1 MHENGIEN
9 TFTRQRAVN
18 DVLKTNE
25 MSKGVIVGIDIGS
38 TKICAVAGIMDGV
51 EKVKI
56 LDIVEEPTQRGRV
69 SNGTVVNLE
78 FTAKDIDRILNVLSD
93 KADININ
100 NVIVNISGEN
110 VEGRSHQSSITRN
123 DSRSTIRK
131 EEIERLAVDI
141 RKSFRPTAG
150 NVIIHTFPQ
159 EFLVDKTTVPDN
171 PVGRFGVTLGGNFF
185 LVSTPNDP
193 HLALRRTIES
203 VGVKVQNNRRFIPL
217 KIVHTLFTPL
227 ADSMAVLSEIDR
239 KLGVVVV
246 NIGGDTTEIAIF
258 QESGLRHIAVIP
270 FAGKSI
276 TNDLVKAFQILPDH
290 AEKLKLIMGAVP
302 PNEVGKN
309 EIIKIPGVE
318 GLPDKEI
325 VAQNVS
331 IIIEERLK
339 EIATMV
345 MAEIMHSGYDGQ
357 LISGV
362 VLTGGTSNIAM
373 IKDVFAQVTNGMNIR
388 VGNTIR
394 NIGESAIS
402 KITDPKYATVI
413 GLVLSGFLPL
423 DERVPQEVI
432 WGDLPENQS
441 QSSYMNGADT
451 PSVSRNSGKREEP
464 QDDEPTGGGLFG
476 WLKKKVSSAGKLDM
490 GDDKNYTN

>member
-1 MHENGIEN
+1 
-9 TFTRQRAVN
+9 
-18 DVLKTNE
+18 

-38 TKICAVAGIMDGV
+38 TKICAVAGIIDEVG
-51 EKVKI
+51 KVKI

-78 FTAKDIDRILNVLSD
+78 FTAKDIDRILNILSD
-93 KADININ
+93 KADINIH

-110 VEGRSHQSSITRN
+110 VEGKAHQSFLTRD

-159 EFLVDKTTVPDN
+159 EFIVDRAVVPDN
-171 PVGRFGVTLGGNFF
+171 PVGRFGITLGGNFF
-185 LVSTPNDP
+185 LISTPNDP

-203 VGVKVQNNRRFIPL
+203 VGVKVQNNHRFVPL

-227 ADSMAVLSEIDR
+227 ADAMAVLSEIDR
-239 KLGVVVV
+239 KLGVAVV

-258 QESGLRHIAVIP
+258 HESGLRHISVIP

-290 AEKLKLIMGAVP
+290 AEKLKLIMGAIP
-302 PNEVGKN
+302 PDEVGKN
-309 EIIKIPGVE
+309 DIIKIPGVE

-331 IIIEERLK
+331 IIIEERVK
-339 EIATMV
+339 ELASMV

-362 VLTGGTSNIAM
+362 VLTGGTANIAM
-373 IKDVFAQVTNGMNIR
+373 IKEVFTKVTNGMNIR
-388 VGNTIR
+388 VGNTVR
-394 NIGESAIS
+394 NIGQTAVA
-402 KITDPKYATVI
+402 KITDPKYSTVV

-423 DERVPQEVI
+423 DERVPEEVI
-432 WGDLPENQS
+432 WGDVPES
-441 QSSYMNGADT
+441 QVTIGGYNNGYDM
-451 PSVSRNSGKREEP
+451 PNNRVNGKKEEP
-464 QDDEPTGGGLFG
+464 PQEEEQSGGGIFG
-476 WLKKKVSSAGKLDM
+476 WFKKKVSSAGKIDM

>member
-1 MHENGIEN
+1 
-9 TFTRQRAVN
+9 
-18 DVLKTNE
+18 

-38 TKICAVAGIMDGV
+38 TKICAVAGIMDEVG
-51 EKVKI
+51 KVKI

-78 FTAKDIDRILNVLSD
+78 FTAKDIDRILNILSD
-93 KADININ
+93 KADINIH

-110 VEGRSHQSSITRN
+110 VEGKAHQSFLTRD

-150 NVIIHTFPQ
+150 NIIIHTFPQ
-159 EFLVDKTTVPDN
+159 EFIVDRAIVPDN
-171 PVGRFGVTLGGNFF
+171 PVGRFGITLGGNFF
-185 LVSTPNDP
+185 LISTPNDP

-203 VGVKVQNNRRFIPL
+203 VGVKVQNNHRFVPL

-227 ADSMAVLSEIDR
+227 ADAMAVLSEIDK
-239 KLGVVVV
+239 KLGVAVV
-246 NIGGDTTEIAIF
+246 NIGGDTTELAIF
-258 QESGLRHIAVIP
+258 QESGLRHISVIP

-290 AEKLKLIMGAVP
+290 AEKLKLIMGAIP
-302 PNEVGKN
+302 PDEVGKN
-309 EIIKIPGVE
+309 DIIKIPGVE

-331 IIIEERLK
+331 IIIEERVK
-339 EIATMV
+339 ELASMV

-373 IKDVFAQVTNGMNIR
+373 IKEVFTKVTNGMNIR

-394 NIGESAIS
+394 NIGQTAVA
-402 KITDPKYATVI
+402 KIADPKYATVV
-413 GLVLSGFLPL
+413 GLVLSGFMPL
-423 DERVPQEVI
+423 DERVPEEVI
-432 WGDLPENQS
+432 WGDIPES
-441 QSSYMNGADT
+441 QVSAGSFNNSYEPSNTRVNG
-451 PSVSRNSGKREEP
+451 KKEEP
-464 QDDEPTGGGLFG
+464 PHEEEQNGGGIFG
-476 WLKKKVSSAGKLDM
+476 WFKKKVSSAGKIDM

>member
-1 MHENGIEN
+1 
-9 TFTRQRAVN
+9 
-18 DVLKTNE
+18 

-38 TKICAVAGIMDGV
+38 TKICAVAGIMDEVG
-51 EKVKI
+51 KVKI

-78 FTAKDIDRILNVLSD
+78 FTARDIDRILNILSD
-93 KADININ
+93 KAEINIH

-110 VEGRSHQSSITRN
+110 VEGKAHQSFLTRD

-150 NVIIHTFPQ
+150 NIIIHTFPQ
-159 EFLVDKTTVPDN
+159 EFIVDRAHVPDN
-171 PVGRFGVTLGGNFF
+171 PIGRFGITLGGNFF
-185 LVSTPNDP
+185 LISTPNDP

-203 VGVKVQNNRRFIPL
+203 VGVKVQNNHRFVPL

-227 ADSMAVLSEIDR
+227 ADAMAVLSEIDK
-239 KLGVVVV
+239 KLGVAVV

-290 AEKLKLIMGAVP
+290 AEKLKLIMGAIP
-302 PNEVGKN
+302 PDEVGKN
-309 EIIKIPGVE
+309 DIIKIPGVE

-331 IIIEERLK
+331 IIIEERVK
-339 EIATMV
+339 ELADRK
-345 MAEIMHSGYDGQ
+345 S
-357 LISGV
+357 V
-362 VLTGGTSNIAM
+362 V
-373 IKDVFAQVTNGMNIR
+373 
-388 VGNTIR
+388 
-394 NIGESAIS
+394 
-402 KITDPKYATVI
+402 
-413 GLVLSGFLPL
+413 
-423 DERVPQEVI
+423 
-432 WGDLPENQS
+432 
-441 QSSYMNGADT
+441 
-451 PSVSRNSGKREEP
+451 
-464 QDDEPTGGGLFG
+464 
-476 WLKKKVSSAGKLDM
+476 
-490 GDDKNYTN
+490 

>member
-1 MHENGIEN
+1 
-9 TFTRQRAVN
+9 
-18 DVLKTNE
+18 

-38 TKICAVAGIMDGV
+38 TKICAVAGIMDDVG
-51 EKVKI
+51 KVKI

-78 FTAKDIDRILNVLSD
+78 FTAKDIDRILNILSD
-93 KADININ
+93 KAEINIQ
-100 NVIVNISGEN
+100 NVIVNISGEY
-110 VEGRSHQSSITRN
+110 VEGKTHQSFLTRD

-131 EEIERLAVDI
+131 EEIEKLAVDI

-150 NVIIHTFPQ
+150 NIIIHTFPQ
-159 EFLVDKTTVPDN
+159 EFIVDRTHVPDN
-171 PVGRFGVTLGGNFF
+171 PVGRFGITLGGNFF
-185 LVSTPNDP
+185 LISTPNDP
-193 HLALRRTIES
+193 HLALRKTIES
-203 VGVKVQNNRRFIPL
+203 VGVKVQNNRRFVPL

-227 ADSMAVLSEIDR
+227 ADAMAVLSETDK
-239 KLGVVVV
+239 KLGVAVV
-246 NIGGDTTEIAIF
+246 NIGGDTTEIAILH
-258 QESGLRHIAVIP
+258 ESGLRHISVIP

-309 EIIKIPGVE
+309 DIIKIPGVE

-331 IIIEERLK
+331 IIIEERMK

-345 MAEIMHSGYDGQ
+345 MAEIMHSGYEGQ

-362 VLTGGTSNIAM
+362 VLTGGTANIAM
-373 IKDVFAQVTNGMNIR
+373 IKEVFGVVTNGMNIR

-394 NIGESAIS
+394 NIGETAVS
-402 KITDPKYATVI
+402 KITDPKYSTVV
-413 GLVLSGFLPL
+413 GLVLSGFVPL
-423 DERVPQEVI
+423 DERVPEEVI
-432 WGDLPENQS
+432 WGDVPES
-441 QSSYMNGADT
+441 QISLHQTNHVFENRSNG
-451 PSVSRNSGKREEP
+451 KKEEP
-464 QDDEPTGGGLFG
+464 VQEEEQGGGIFG
-476 WLKKKVSSAGKLDM
+476 WFKKKVSSAGKIVNNDM

>member
-1 MHENGIEN
+1 
-9 TFTRQRAVN
+9 
-18 DVLKTNE
+18 

-38 TKICAVAGIMDGV
+38 TKICAVAGIMDEVG
-51 EKVKI
+51 KVKI

-78 FTAKDIDRILNVLSD
+78 FTAKDIDRILNILSD
-93 KADININ
+93 KADINIH

-110 VEGRSHQSSITRN
+110 VEGKAHQSFLTRD

-150 NVIIHTFPQ
+150 NIIIHTFPQ
-159 EFLVDKTTVPDN
+159 EFIVDRAIVPDN
-171 PVGRFGVTLGGNFF
+171 PVGRFGITLGGNFF
-185 LVSTPNDP
+185 LISTPNDP

-203 VGVKVQNNRRFIPL
+203 VGVKVQNNHRFVPL

-227 ADSMAVLSEIDR
+227 ADAMAVLSEIDK
-239 KLGVVVV
+239 KLGVAVV
-246 NIGGDTTEIAIF
+246 NIGGDTTELAIF
-258 QESGLRHIAVIP
+258 QESGLRHISVIP

-290 AEKLKLIMGAVP
+290 AEKLKLIMGAIP
-302 PNEVGKN
+302 PYEVGKN
-309 EIIKIPGVE
+309 DIIKIPGVE

-331 IIIEERLK
+331 IIIEERVK
-339 EIATMV
+339 ELASMV

-373 IKDVFAQVTNGMNIR
+373 IKEVFTKVTNGMNIR

-394 NIGESAIS
+394 NIGQTAVA
-402 KITDPKYATVI
+402 KIADPKYATVV

-423 DERVPQEVI
+423 DERVPEEVI
-432 WGDLPENQS
+432 WGDIPES
-441 QSSYMNGADT
+441 QVSAGSHNNGYET
-451 PSVSRNSGKREEP
+451 TNTRVNGKKEEP
-464 QDDEPTGGGLFG
+464 PQEEEQNGGGIFG
-476 WLKKKVSSAGKLDM
+476 WFKKKVSSAGKIDM

>member
-1 MHENGIEN
+1 
-9 TFTRQRAVN
+9 
-18 DVLKTNE
+18 

-38 TKICAVAGIMDGV
+38 TKICAVAGIMDEVG
-51 EKVKI
+51 KVKI

-78 FTAKDIDRILNVLSD
+78 FTAKDIDRILNILSD
-93 KADININ
+93 KAEINIH

-110 VEGRSHQSSITRN
+110 VEGKAHQSFLTRD

-150 NVIIHTFPQ
+150 NIIIHTFPQ
-159 EFLVDKTTVPDN
+159 EFIVDRAIVPDN
-171 PVGRFGVTLGGNFF
+171 PVGRFGITLGGNFF
-185 LVSTPNDP
+185 LISTPNDP

-203 VGVKVQNNRRFIPL
+203 VGVKVQNNHRFVPL
-217 KIVHTLFTPL
+217 RIVHTLFTPL
-227 ADSMAVLSEIDR
+227 ADAMAVLSEIDK
-239 KLGVVVV
+239 KLGVAVV

-258 QESGLRHIAVIP
+258 QESGLRHISVIP

-290 AEKLKLIMGAVP
+290 AEKLKLIMGAIP
-302 PNEVGKN
+302 PDEVGKN
-309 EIIKIPGVE
+309 DIIKIPGVE

-331 IIIEERLK
+331 IIIEERVK
-339 EIATMV
+339 ELASMV

-373 IKDVFAQVTNGMNIR
+373 IKEVFTKVTNGMNIR

-394 NIGESAIS
+394 NIGQTAVS
-402 KITDPKYATVI
+402 KITDPKYATVV
-413 GLVLSGFLPL
+413 GLVLSGFMPL
-423 DERVPQEVI
+423 DERVPEEVI
-432 WGDLPENQS
+432 WGDVPES
-441 QSSYMNGADT
+441 QVSMGNYNNGYDT
-451 PSVSRNSGKREEP
+451 PNNRVNGKKEEP
-464 QDDEPTGGGLFG
+464 PQEEEQNGGGIFG
-476 WLKKKVSSAGKLDM
+476 WFKKKVSSAGKIDM

>member
-1 MHENGIEN
+1 
-9 TFTRQRAVN
+9 
-18 DVLKTNE
+18 

-38 TKICAVAGIMDGV
+38 TKICAVAGIMDEVG
-51 EKVKI
+51 KVKI

-93 KADININ
+93 KAEINIH

-110 VEGRSHQSSITRN
+110 VEGKAHQSFLTRD

-131 EEIERLAVDI
+131 EEVERLAVDI

-150 NVIIHTFPQ
+150 NIIIHTFPQ
-159 EFLVDKTTVPDN
+159 EFIVDRAHVPDN
-171 PVGRFGVTLGGNFF
+171 PIGRFGITLGGNFF
-185 LVSTPNDP
+185 LISTPNDP

-203 VGVKVQNNRRFIPL
+203 VGVKVQNNHRFVPL

-227 ADSMAVLSEIDR
+227 ADAMAVLSEIDK
-239 KLGVVVV
+239 KLGVSVV

-258 QESGLRHIAVIP
+258 HENGLRHISVIP

-290 AEKLKLIMGAVP
+290 AEKLKLIMGAIP
-302 PNEVGKN
+302 PDEVGKN
-309 EIIKIPGVE
+309 DIIKIPGVE

-331 IIIEERLK
+331 IIIEERVK
-339 EIATMV
+339 ELASMV

-357 LISGV
+357 LISGI

-373 IKDVFAQVTNGMNIR
+373 IKEVFTKVTNGMNVR
-388 VGNTIR
+388 VGNTVR
-394 NIGESAIS
+394 NIGQTAVA
-402 KITDPKYATVI
+402 KITDPKYATVV
-413 GLVLSGFLPL
+413 GLVLSGFMPL
-423 DERVPQEVI
+423 DERVPEEVI
-432 WGDLPENQS
+432 WGDVPES
-441 QSSYMNGADT
+441 QVSIGSYNNGYETPSNKMNG
-451 PSVSRNSGKREEP
+451 KKEEP
-464 QDDEPTGGGLFG
+464 PHEEEQNGGGIFG
-476 WLKKKVSSAGKLDM
+476 WFKKKVSSAGKIDM

>member
-1 MHENGIEN
+1 
-9 TFTRQRAVN
+9 
-18 DVLKTNE
+18 

-38 TKICAVAGIMDGV
+38 TKICAVAGIMDEVG
-51 EKVKI
+51 KVKI

-78 FTAKDIDRILNVLSD
+78 FTAKDIDRILNILSD
-93 KADININ
+93 KAEINIS

-110 VEGRSHQSSITRN
+110 VEGKAHQSFLTRD

-159 EFLVDKTTVPDN
+159 EFIVDRAIVPDN
-171 PVGRFGVTLGGNFF
+171 PVGRFGITLGGNFF
-185 LVSTPNDP
+185 LISTPNDP

-203 VGVKVQNNRRFIPL
+203 VGVKVQNNHRFIPL

-227 ADSMAVLSEIDR
+227 ADAMAVLSEIDR
-239 KLGVVVV
+239 KLGVAVV

-258 QESGLRHIAVIP
+258 HESGLRHISVIP

-290 AEKLKLIMGAVP
+290 AEKLKLIMGAIP
-302 PNEVGKN
+302 PDEVGKN
-309 EIIKIPGVE
+309 DIIKIPGVE

-331 IIIEERLK
+331 IIIEERVK
-339 EIATMV
+339 ELASMV

-373 IKDVFAQVTNGMNIR
+373 IKEVFTKVTNGMNIR
-388 VGNTIR
+388 VGNTVR
-394 NIGESAIS
+394 NIGQTAVA
-402 KITDPKYATVI
+402 KITDPKYATVV
-413 GLVLSGFLPL
+413 GLVLSGFMPM
-423 DERVPQEVI
+423 DERVPEEVI
-432 WGDLPENQS
+432 WGDVPES
-441 QSSYMNGADT
+441 QVTAGSYNNGYDT
-451 PSVSRNSGKREEP
+451 PNNRVNGKKEEP
-464 QDDEPTGGGLFG
+464 PQEEEQSGGGIFS
-476 WLKKKVSSAGKLDM
+476 WFKKKVSSAGNV

>member
-1 MHENGIEN
+1 
-9 TFTRQRAVN
+9 
-18 DVLKTNE
+18 

-38 TKICAVAGIMDGV
+38 TKICAVAGIMDEVG
-51 EKVKI
+51 KVKI

-93 KADININ
+93 KAEINIH

-110 VEGRSHQSSITRN
+110 VEGKAHQSFLTRD

-150 NVIIHTFPQ
+150 NIIIHTFPQ
-159 EFLVDKTTVPDN
+159 EFIVDRAHVPDN
-171 PVGRFGVTLGGNFF
+171 PIGRFGITLGGNFF
-185 LVSTPNDP
+185 LISTPNDP

-203 VGVKVQNNRRFIPL
+203 VGVKVQNNHRFVPL

-227 ADSMAVLSEIDR
+227 ADAMAVLSEIDK
-239 KLGVVVV
+239 KLGVAVV

-258 QESGLRHIAVIP
+258 QESGLRHISVIP

-290 AEKLKLIMGAVP
+290 AEKLKLIMGAIP
-302 PNEVGKN
+302 PDEVGKN
-309 EIIKIPGVE
+309 DIIKIPGVE

-331 IIIEERLK
+331 IIIEERVK
-339 EIATMV
+339 EIASMV

-373 IKDVFAQVTNGMNIR
+373 IKEVFTKVTNGMNIR

-394 NIGESAIS
+394 NIGQTAVA
-402 KITDPKYATVI
+402 KIADPKYATVV
-413 GLVLSGFLPL
+413 GLVLSGFMPL
-423 DERVPQEVI
+423 DERVPEEVI
-432 WGDLPENQS
+432 WGDIPES
-441 QSSYMNGADT
+441 QVSIGSYNNGFDT
-451 PSVSRNSGKREEP
+451 PNSKLNGKKEEP
-464 QDDEPTGGGLFG
+464 PQEEEQSGGGIFG
-476 WLKKKVSSAGKLDM
+476 WFKKKVSSAGKIDM

>member
-1 MHENGIEN
+1 
-9 TFTRQRAVN
+9 
-18 DVLKTNE
+18 

-38 TKICAVAGIMDGV
+38 TKICAVAGIMDEVG
-51 EKVKI
+51 KVKI

-78 FTAKDIDRILNVLSD
+78 FTAKDIDRILNILSD
-93 KADININ
+93 KAEINIH

-110 VEGRSHQSSITRN
+110 VEGKAHQSFLTRD

-150 NVIIHTFPQ
+150 NIIIHTFPQ
-159 EFLVDKTTVPDN
+159 EFIVDRAIVPDN
-171 PVGRFGVTLGGNFF
+171 PVGRFGITLGGNFF
-185 LVSTPNDP
+185 LISTPNDP

-203 VGVKVQNNRRFIPL
+203 VGVKVQNNHRFVPL

-227 ADSMAVLSEIDR
+227 ADSMAVLSEIDK
-239 KLGVVVV
+239 KLGVAVV

-258 QESGLRHIAVIP
+258 HESGLRHISVIP

-290 AEKLKLIMGAVP
+290 AEKLKLIMGAIP
-302 PNEVGKN
+302 PDEVGKN
-309 EIIKIPGVE
+309 DIIKIPGVE

-331 IIIEERLK
+331 IIIEERMK
-339 EIATMV
+339 ELASMV

-373 IKDVFAQVTNGMNIR
+373 IKEVFTKVTNGMNIR

-394 NIGESAIS
+394 NIGQTAVS
-402 KITDPKYATVI
+402 KITDPKYSTVV
-413 GLVLSGFLPL
+413 GLVLSGFMPL
-423 DERVPQEVI
+423 DERVPEEVI
-432 WGDLPENQS
+432 WGDIPES
-441 QSSYMNGADT
+441 QVSIGNYNNGYDTTNNRMNG
-451 PSVSRNSGKREEP
+451 KKEEP
-464 QDDEPTGGGLFG
+464 PHEEEQNGGGIFG
-476 WLKKKVSSAGKLDM
+476 WFKKKVSSAGKIDM

>member
-1 MHENGIEN
+1 
-9 TFTRQRAVN
+9 
-18 DVLKTNE
+18 

-38 TKICAVAGIMDGV
+38 TKICAVAGIMDEVG
-51 EKVKI
+51 KVKI

-78 FTAKDIDRILNVLSD
+78 FTAKDIDRILNILSD
-93 KADININ
+93 KAEINIH

-110 VEGRSHQSSITRN
+110 VEGKAHQSFLTRD

-150 NVIIHTFPQ
+150 NIIIHTFPQ
-159 EFLVDKTTVPDN
+159 EFIVDRANVPDN
-171 PVGRFGVTLGGNFF
+171 PVGRFGITLGGNFF
-185 LVSTPNDP
+185 LISTPNDP
-193 HLALRRTIES
+193 HLALRKTIES
-203 VGVKVQNNRRFIPL
+203 VGVKVQNNHRFVPL

-227 ADSMAVLSEIDR
+227 ADAMAVLSEIDK
-239 KLGVVVV
+239 KLGVAVV

-258 QESGLRHIAVIP
+258 LESGLRHISVIP

-276 TNDLVKAFQILPDH
+276 TNDIVKAFQILPDH
-290 AEKLKLIMGAVP
+290 AEKLKLIMGAIP
-302 PNEVGKN
+302 PDEVGKN
-309 EIIKIPGVE
+309 DIIKIPGVE

-331 IIIEERLK
+331 IIIEERMK
-339 EIATMV
+339 EIASMV

-373 IKDVFAQVTNGMNIR
+373 IKEVFTKVTNGMNVR

-394 NIGESAIS
+394 NIGQTAIG
-402 KITDPKYATVI
+402 KITDPKYSTVV

-423 DERVPQEVI
+423 DERVPEEVI
-432 WGDLPENQS
+432 WGEVPES
-441 QSSYMNGADT
+441 QVSASGFNIGYDNANNRINGKKEE
-451 PSVSRNSGKREEP
+451 PPQEEEQNSG
-464 QDDEPTGGGLFG
+464 GIFG
-476 WLKKKVSSAGKLDM
+476 WFKKKVSSAGKIDM

>member
-1 MHENGIEN
+1 
-9 TFTRQRAVN
+9 
-18 DVLKTNE
+18 

-38 TKICAVAGIMDGV
+38 TKICAVAGIMDEVG
-51 EKVKI
+51 KVKI

-93 KADININ
+93 KADINIH

-110 VEGRSHQSSITRN
+110 VEGKAHQSFLTRD

-150 NVIIHTFPQ
+150 NIIIHTFPQ
-159 EFLVDKTTVPDN
+159 EFIVDRAIVPDN
-171 PVGRFGVTLGGNFF
+171 PVGRFGITLGGNFF
-185 LVSTPNDP
+185 LISTPNDP

-203 VGVKVQNNRRFIPL
+203 VGVKVQNNHRFVPL

-227 ADSMAVLSEIDR
+227 ADSMAVLSEIDK
-239 KLGVVVV
+239 KLGVAVV

-258 QESGLRHIAVIP
+258 QESGLRHISVIP

-290 AEKLKLIMGAVP
+290 AEKLKLIMGAIP
-302 PNEVGKN
+302 PDEVGKN
-309 EIIKIPGVE
+309 DIIKIPGVE

-331 IIIEERLK
+331 IIIEERVK
-339 EIATMV
+339 ELASMV

-373 IKDVFAQVTNGMNIR
+373 IKEVFTKVTNGMNIR
-388 VGNTIR
+388 VGNTVR
-394 NIGESAIS
+394 NIGQTAVA
-402 KITDPKYATVI
+402 KITDPKYSTVV
-413 GLVLSGFLPL
+413 GLVLSGFMPL
-423 DERVPQEVI
+423 DERVPEEVI
-432 WGDLPENQS
+432 WGDVPES
-441 QSSYMNGADT
+441 QVSTGSYNNGYDT
-451 PSVSRNSGKREEP
+451 PNSRVNGKKEEP
-464 QDDEPTGGGLFG
+464 PHEEEQNGGGIFG
-476 WLKKKVSSAGKLDM
+476 WFKKKVSSAGNV

>member
-1 MHENGIEN
+1 
-9 TFTRQRAVN
+9 
-18 DVLKTNE
+18 

-38 TKICAVAGIMDGV
+38 TKICAVAGIMDEVG
-51 EKVKI
+51 KVKI

-78 FTAKDIDRILNVLSD
+78 FTAKDIDRILNILSD
-93 KADININ
+93 KAEINIH

-110 VEGRSHQSSITRN
+110 VEGKAHQSFLTRD

-150 NVIIHTFPQ
+150 NIIIHTFPQ
-159 EFLVDKTTVPDN
+159 EFIVDRAHVPDN
-171 PVGRFGVTLGGNFF
+171 PVGRFGITLGGNFF
-185 LVSTPNDP
+185 LISTPNDP

-203 VGVKVQNNRRFIPL
+203 VGVKVQNNHRFVPL

-227 ADSMAVLSEIDR
+227 ADAMAVLSEIDK
-239 KLGVVVV
+239 KLGVAVV

-258 QESGLRHIAVIP
+258 LESGLRHISVIP

-290 AEKLKLIMGAVP
+290 AEKLKLIMGAIP
-302 PNEVGKN
+302 PDEVGKN
-309 EIIKIPGVE
+309 DIIKIPGVE

-331 IIIEERLK
+331 IIIEERVK
-339 EIATMV
+339 EIASMV

-362 VLTGGTSNIAM
+362 VLTGGTANIAM
-373 IKDVFAQVTNGMNIR
+373 IKEVFSKVTNGMNVR

-394 NIGESAIS
+394 NIGETAIS
-402 KITDPKYATVI
+402 KITDPKYSTVV

-423 DERVPQEVI
+423 DERVPEEVI
-432 WGDLPENQS
+432 WGEIPES
-441 QSSYMNGADT
+441 QITTGSHSNGYDNSNSRMNG
-451 PSVSRNSGKREEP
+451 KKEEP
-464 QDDEPTGGGLFG
+464 PQEEEQNGGGIFG
-476 WLKKKVSSAGKLDM
+476 WFKKKVSSAGKIDM